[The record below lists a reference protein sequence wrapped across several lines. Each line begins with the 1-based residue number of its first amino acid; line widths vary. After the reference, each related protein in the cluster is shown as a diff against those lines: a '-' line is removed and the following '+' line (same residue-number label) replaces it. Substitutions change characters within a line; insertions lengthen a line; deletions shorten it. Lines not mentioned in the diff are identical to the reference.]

1 MFPEEPVVGQIEYP
15 EADDNIQQDENL
27 EEGEILEPHNTP
39 PRDLELKLMLSQI
52 VPEVVKELENTLRTI
67 CVPERVLLAE
77 KSAQDWQRMA
87 EMAIRKPEIFKH
99 SVLNRS
105 ESHPVFLPLK
115 EFLNHPMSGPIWRLQ
130 TRLNLSDEDINFGK
144 WWKRIHSDSKINP
157 IQKLAKYLEMI
168 NLFLA
173 TGDNFWPVMATNPT
187 YFSVQRVAS
196 ELAAMAG
203 WLKASAL
210 ELHQLVEA
218 YVAASNDVAQCTQKV
233 SEVYFAIRFLWPAG
247 YKPDELH
254 FEGDPYVQASLY
266 AREDD
271 TQCLVTPQYKVF
283 AFDAQEKWQNEQPFK
298 RHKLTNPSQFAKR
311 KLEHNTTHASRPM
324 PFSMIGRT

>member
-1 MFPEEPVVGQIEYP
+1 MFPEEPEVNQMQYS
-15 EADDNIQQDENL
+15 EAAVMNYNDNL
-27 EEGEILEPHNTP
+27 EEGEIMEPTPNAP
-39 PRDLELKLMLSQI
+39 PRDIELKLMLSQL

-67 CVPERVLLAE
+67 CVPERILVAE

-87 EMAIRKPEIFKH
+87 EMAIRKPEMFKN
-99 SVLNRS
+99 SVLNKS

-115 EFLNHPMSGPIWRLQ
+115 EFLNHPMSGPLWRLQ
-130 TRLNLSDEDINFGK
+130 TRLNVSDEDINFNK
-144 WWKRIHSDSKINP
+144 WWKKIHTDSKINP
-157 IQKLAKYLEMI
+157 NQKLAKYLEMV

-187 YFSVQRVAS
+187 YFSIQRIAS

-203 WLKASAL
+203 WLKASGL
-210 ELHQLVEA
+210 ELHHLVEA

-233 SEVYFAIRFLWPAG
+233 SEVFFAIRFLWPAG

-254 FEGDPYVQASLY
+254 FEGNPYSHASLY
-266 AREDD
+266 PREDD

-283 AFDAQEKWQNEQPFK
+283 AFDAQEKWQNEQPLK
-298 RHKLTNPSQFAKR
+298 RQKLTNPSQFAKR
-311 KLEHNTTHASRPM
+311 RLDHNNSHVSRPM